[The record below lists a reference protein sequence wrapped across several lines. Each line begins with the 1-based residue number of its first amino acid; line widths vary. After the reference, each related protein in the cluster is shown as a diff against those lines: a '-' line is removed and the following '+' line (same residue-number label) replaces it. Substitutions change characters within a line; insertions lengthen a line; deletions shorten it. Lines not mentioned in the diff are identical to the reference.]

1 MADVKKTIQEAV
13 NNVTRV
19 RKAAQE
25 QAERERIEREKQKQT
40 PKS

>member
-1 MADVKKTIQEAV
+1 MADVKKTIQETV

-25 QAERERIEREKQKQT
+25 QAEKDRAERERQGQK
-40 PKS
+40 PKP